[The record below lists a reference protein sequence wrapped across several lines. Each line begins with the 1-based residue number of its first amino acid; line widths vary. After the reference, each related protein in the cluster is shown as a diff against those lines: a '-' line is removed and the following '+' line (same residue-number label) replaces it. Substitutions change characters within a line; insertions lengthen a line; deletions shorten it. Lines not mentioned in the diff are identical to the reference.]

1 MLPPDAQSIWLPGTT
16 DYGKHN
22 VDISRLVAS
31 NHKEQFGP
39 SRTGHRTKQP
49 NSCAAKCKL
58 SSSACT
64 CAFSAHEITA
74 CCAQHPSSG
83 TPCFSMSLRM
93 LAATKVTDFSHPALV
108 VPTDC
113 RHRFHCHSQ
122 SMSQESHASFS
133 APQHT
138 EAFMMG
144 PGLVVGAM
152 KDCTRKPLSFECQP
166 CLCQPNQTWPQQ
178 QAAVLLL
185 MRRPCIKEQLSD
197 RCAQGYRPPMVWPH
211 Q

>member
-74 CCAQHPSSG
+74 CCAQHPSS
-83 TPCFSMSLRM
+83 
-93 LAATKVTDFSHPALV
+93 
-108 VPTDC
+108 DC